1 LKESLSSNG
10 EKFVICFVK
19 SRPSVFFFESF
30 CLRRTDPVCDPK
42 AQQINPG
49 RSPDRNGD
57 DDGTGATAA
66 IGATDIRPDGNNG
79 NAGRRSNKVCIV
91 GIRGQFGML
100 KP

>member
-1 LKESLSSNG
+1 MVCYPASSG
-10 EKFVICFVK
+10 GTDGCVVCPVI
-19 SRPSVFFFESF
+19 PLNWLFFFESF
-30 CLRRTDPVCDPK
+30 SLRRTEPVCDPK

-79 NAGRRSNKVCIV
+79 NAVRRNNKVCIV
-91 GIRGQFGML
+91 GIRGQFEC
-100 KP
+100 